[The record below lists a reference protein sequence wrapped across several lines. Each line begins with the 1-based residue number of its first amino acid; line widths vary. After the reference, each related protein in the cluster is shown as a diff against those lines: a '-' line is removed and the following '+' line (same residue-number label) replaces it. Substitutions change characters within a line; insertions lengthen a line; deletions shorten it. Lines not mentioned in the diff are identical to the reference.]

1 MLKGWWLMLFFYLT
15 THWSLQ
21 FLKKKMKKI
30 QNWKSYGWS
39 CKDVFMFEV
48 LSKFTSF
55 LIAWKSMKICSVND
69 QTIFILEDNF
79 MNKTKNT
86 T

>member
-1 MLKGWWLMLFFYLT
+1 MIDVVYLFNNTLKFT
-15 THWSLQ
+15 I
-21 FLKKKMKKI
+21 LKKKLKKI

-39 CKDVFMFEV
+39 CKDVFMFEI

-55 LIAWKSMKICSVND
+55 LIAWKSRKICSVND